1 MTRGTIESLSPN
13 TFPSEDGNQNTIPNS
28 NKYKGIDTFG
38 DSRYAQNFSDGNI
51 GAQSILPIARN
62 RNHGLKLL
70 PGGMATRFG
79 GSQFVDNFLNE
90 DGLFPSLGQQLG

>member
-1 MTRGTIESLSPN
+1 MENLPELKFDLTRGTIESLSPN

-38 DSRYAQNFSDGNI
+38 DSRYPAQNFSDGNI
-51 GAQSILPIARN
+51 GANQFYQLARN

-70 PGGMATRFG
+70 QAGMQTRFG
-79 GSQFVDNFLNE
+79 GPN
-90 DGLFPSLGQQLG
+90 SLITF